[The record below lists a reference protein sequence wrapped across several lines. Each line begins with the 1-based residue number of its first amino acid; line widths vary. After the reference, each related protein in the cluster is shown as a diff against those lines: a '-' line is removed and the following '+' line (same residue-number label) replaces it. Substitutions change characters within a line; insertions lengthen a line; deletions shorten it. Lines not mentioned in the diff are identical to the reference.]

1 MELPYAQE
9 RQKYVGSVR
18 ALEVEIKRATE
29 GDDISDV
36 ALQSAQDQLD
46 TLAQRYQLDERI
58 GSARYKLYEL
68 QALIYYFAEK
78 DSQALDFIDQAIELK
93 GGTYSKA
100 EKIKENLLA
109 DLTSKQ
115 PEAPRESKMTKSEK
129 RKKLIGLEG
138 WLALFIVGQ
147 FLALL
152 ITIFRFFADGSLSSS
167 DIGTL
172 NQYQSV
178 LGDTL
183 RNLTAFESLMVIVYA
198 ALIVTTLVM
207 LFRRRK
213 AARSFAIATLIF
225 GAVYGILDY
234 SIASAV
240 FGSSGL
246 SQNVA
251 IQTFMNKY
259 AGDVGRSLVGAVLW
273 IPYFI
278 VSRRVKA
285 TLVN

>member
-46 TLAQRYQLDERI
+46 TLAQRYQLDEKI

-172 NQYQSV
+172 NQYQSG